1 MSSAVFY
8 VDESGDMGWNFA
20 APYRRGGSSR
30 HLTIATLVCPSEAR
44 HFPKR
49 LIVDLYKRFRW
60 DPKAEMK
67 WSLMSREGRVAFAQ
81 RTLDMLTKHG
91 GIKLFA
97 ITVYKPKVADHI
109 KKDSNKLYNYMIGL
123 SLLDEMENYDT
134 VTLVPD
140 QRSIKVQS
148 GNSLHDYLG
157 INLAFE
163 RNVATEL
170 LNFPCDSACSKSV
183 QFADMFAGLVQCHYE
198 DSNSECWQIL
208 NGRVSSKRLFFP

>member
-1 MSSAVFY
+1 MSSAIFY
-8 VDESGDMGWNFA
+8 VDESGDMGWNFT

-30 HLTIATLVCPSEAR
+30 HLTIATLVCPSEVK

-49 LIVDLYKRFRW
+49 LIVDLYKKFRW
-60 DPKAEMK
+60 DPRVETK
-67 WSLMSREGRVAFAQ
+67 WSVMTHEERVAFAVQ
-81 RTLDMLTKHG
+81 TVKMLKKQND
-91 GIKLFA
+91 IRLFA

-109 KKDSNKLYNYMIGL
+109 KKDSNKLDNYMIGV
-123 SLLDEMENYDT
+123 SLEDEMQKYDAI
-134 VTLVPD
+134 TLVPD

-157 INLAFE
+157 INLACE
-163 RNVATEL
+163 RHVATDL
-170 LNFPCDSACSKSV
+170 LTCPWDSACSKSV
-183 QFADMFAGLVQCHYE
+183 QFADMLAGLVQCHYE